1 MRNAMDENTI
11 YILRIHDSM
20 GQDVNFF
27 HTSTKISK
35 HLMVIYNIIH
45 ALAETTSEAYS

>member
-20 GQDVNFF
+20 GKDVNFF